1 MRTMLCGIA
10 IVLSGCASDGW
21 KPMQPVP
28 DPFIGPYLYKEK
40 PMRPIARAPKPP
52 KPAAPVLP
60 NKLLTFPKRAATG
73 DATAIDFDSLPIAKE
88 LPIGYEAA
96 AFSLTRDVLP
106 HGCPPDEALEES
118 TLDTLR
124 LPSAKR
130 FVLRIGSVTLPST
143 KLLDGGH
150 FDPAL
155 DPILGVKKIMPA
167 TWSALAPG
175 READAADVTDFEGTF
190 DSASGRGVARSKS
203 EARATSLV
211 DGVLYAYR
219 RCTEYCVFA
228 PATPARRE
236 ELTLIGPPAVWI
248 GSSDETSRQAL
259 NRRAA
264 FTRITAPLQVG
275 SSATL
280 VLVALDGDVAS
291 FAKGTAPVDTTT
303 LGAEKSWTTFT
314 LDLVWSEGSK
324 EPTIQLFVGHTRGDP
339 QTIRPD
345 LASVFLG
352 PETSP
357 PPRCAPPPPLLPA
370 PYREYNAPSRF
381 E

>member
-10 IVLSGCASDGW
+10 IVLSACASDGW
-21 KPMQPVP
+21 KPLQPAP
-28 DPFIGPYLYKEK
+28 DAFIGPYLYKEK

-52 KPAAPVLP
+52 KPAARVLP
-60 NKLLTFPKRAATG
+60 NKLLTYPTRPATG
-73 DATAIDFDSLPIAKE
+73 DGMAIDFDALPVAKE

-124 LPSAKR
+124 FPSGR
-130 FVLRIGSVTLPST
+130 PFVLRIGSVTLPST

-150 FDPAL
+150 FDSAL
-155 DPILGVKKIMPA
+155 DAVLGVKKIMPA
-167 TWSALAPG
+167 TWSALSPG
-175 READAADVTDFEGTF
+175 RAADAVDVTDFEGTF
-190 DSASGRGVARSKS
+190 DSASGRGVAQSKS
-203 EARATSLV
+203 EARATAVV
-211 DGVLYAYR
+211 DSVLYAYR

-228 PATPARRE
+228 PGTAARRE

-248 GSSDETSRQAL
+248 GSTDETSRQAL
-259 NRRAA
+259 NRRAP
-264 FTRITAPLQVG
+264 FTRVTAPLQVG

-291 FAKGTAPVDTTT
+291 FEKGTAPVDGTT

-314 LDLVWSEGSK
+314 VDLVWPEGSK

-345 LASVFLG
+345 LSSVFLG

-357 PPRCAPPPPLLPA
+357 PPRCVLPPPFA
-370 PYREYNAPSRF
+370 PEPYKGYR
-381 E
+381 